1 MPSIKLTPTLCS
13 TIRDLRKIKKK
24 RGDELSKEIGKGAS
38 YISQIEN
45 GKIKEIDFDLLNTI
59 FKKITDLSSE
69 EYANFINDII
79 DSSVMHMSKKELEHE
94 EWMHQFDYE
103 IRLFPISDDLIS
115 YIKEHL
121 QKLKYNGQEFIAIIN
136 RNRDLQTYPNPDE
149 LEPNKL
155 KIKIVTNGNTYS
167 VRTTIRFELDP
178 NLIDDILSKKK
189 RTINYITMQGIIY
202 NLFLSEN
209 YPSEEAHTKCKQI
222 LMENGFLTIKE
233 RNKIVRNNIKKNLDN
248 ENFTFYDAQP
258 TDYDKKYHQLKNV
271 INDGFDFLRDNDL
284 LYAVQRM
291 EQLTTNMKNDLGF
304 TIAVMASPL
313 AKIPKEQKKD
323 FWDEYTKLLKSYI
336 PPISDSENQE

>member
-1 MPSIKLTPTLCS
+1 MPSIKLTPKLCS
-13 TIRDLRKIKKK
+13 TIRALRKGQKK
-24 RGDELSKEIGKGAS
+24 RGDELSKEIGKGS
-38 YISQIEN
+38 TYISQIEN
-45 GKIKEIDFDLLNTI
+45 GKIKEIDFDLLNII
-59 FKKITDLSSE
+59 FKKITDLSND
-69 EYANFINDII
+69 EYANFINEIV
-79 DSSVMHMSKKELEHE
+79 DSSVLHMSKKELEHE
-94 EWMHQFDYE
+94 EWVHQFDYE
-103 IRLFPISDDLIS
+103 VRLFPISDDLIS

-121 QKLKYNGQEFIAIIN
+121 QKLNYTGQQLVDIIN
-136 RNRDLQTYPNPDE
+136 QNRGLESFPNSDS

-155 KIKIVTNGNTYS
+155 RIEITPTENSYM
-167 VRTTIRFELDP
+167 VRTSIRFNLDSD
-178 NLIDDILSKKK
+178 LIDDILSKKK

-202 NLFLSEN
+202 NILLSEN

-271 INDGFDFLRDNDL
+271 INDRFDYLRDNDL

-291 EQLTTNMKNDLGF
+291 EQLTANMKNDLGF

-313 AKIPKEQKKD
+313 AKIPKEQKKA
-323 FWDEYTKLLKSYI
+323 FWDDYAKLLKSYI